1 MVSSRNGALSS
12 RFYRVHRRSVHR
24 TYQIPLSISYEH
36 SYSYRDTRFPWRSDL
51 RVLHHAEM
59 PRLVQLP
66 QESPH
71 PTFRH
76 STTIQVIGGDLQ
88 LCVLGYTDR
97 CPLRLSHVPLTLL
110 YSSLSKLFLL
120 FLLSIWRPSTTNST
134 QIFTERAKGT
144 ILAHP
149 IINSALEILDDDKL
163 DKEWVIRN
171 VLGGMAAGFG
181 LRGIY
186 IQIPF
191 CVWILILSLR

>member
-1 MVSSRNGALSS
+1 
-12 RFYRVHRRSVHR
+12 
-24 TYQIPLSISYEH
+24 
-36 SYSYRDTRFPWRSDL
+36 
-51 RVLHHAEM
+51 M

-66 QESPH
+66 QESPRH
-71 PTFRH
+71 TFRD
-76 STTIQVIGGDLQ
+76 STTVQVR
-88 LCVLGYTDR
+88 GYPNPYFER
-97 CPLRLSHVPLTLL
+97 SNGCPLRFSHVPLTLL

-181 LRGIY
+181 LRGI
-186 IQIPF
+186 
-191 CVWILILSLR
+191 